1 MGIPSATIVLLFAA
15 NDLFFGGGMGIP
27 STTGLLAR
35 YPFLG
40 GGIGMPSN
48 TWVALSTQEL
58 PWID

>member
-1 MGIPSATIVLLFAA
+1 VLLFAA

-58 PWID
+58 PWND